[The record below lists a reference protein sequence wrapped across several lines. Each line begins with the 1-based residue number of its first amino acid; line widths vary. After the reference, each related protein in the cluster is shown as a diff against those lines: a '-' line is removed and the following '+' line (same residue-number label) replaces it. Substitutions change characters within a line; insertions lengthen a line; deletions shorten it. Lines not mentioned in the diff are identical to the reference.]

1 MYKAL
6 GLSSALQPNPEY
18 PQISMGKPSKI
29 FSMTTVLFFS
39 LTTALELEKEVAHTL
54 PELFKSQARC
64 PNQEAS
70 QWETVNLIT
79 VASLGFLG
87 KEVREA

>member
-1 MYKAL
+1 MYK
-6 GLSSALQPNPEY
+6 ALQPNPEY

-29 FSMTTVLFFS
+29 FSMTTVLF
-39 LTTALELEKEVAHTL
+39 TTALELEKEVAHTL
-54 PELFKSQARC
+54 PELCKTLHHACC
-64 PNQEAS
+64 PNQEDS
-70 QWETVNLIT
+70 QCETVNLIT